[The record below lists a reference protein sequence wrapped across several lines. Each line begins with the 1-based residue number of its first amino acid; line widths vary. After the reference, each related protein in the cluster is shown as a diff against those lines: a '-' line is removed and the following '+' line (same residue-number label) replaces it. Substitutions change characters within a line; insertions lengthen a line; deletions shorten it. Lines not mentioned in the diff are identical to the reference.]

1 MRSALDAELHD
12 SLALVADDRVQAV
25 APIEVE
31 VHCTLEQIFN
41 GGTEKVYIE
50 RKVLQRMG
58 YVLERKVCADKR
70 FADGSIG
77 CGASHGRI
85 RHIDAVGNT
94 HANHMAYSIHNYA
107 C

>member
-1 MRSALDAELHD
+1 VARCSQMRSALEAELHEC
-12 SLALVADDRVQAV
+12 LALVADDRVQAV

-70 FADGSIG
+70 RADGSIG
-77 CGASHGRI
+77 CGASARPHQAHRCGW
-85 RHIDAVGNT
+85 RHT
-94 HANHMAYSIHNYA
+94 R
-107 C
+107 